1 MNQRFKA
8 SGFFFRAAFATLSL
22 VHLAFFIQAPQVL
35 ACTAWAAIGPGPDGD
50 VLIAKIRDEDPEQTQ
65 EIKAFH
71 PKDGHAYFG
80 LVGIKDGNR
89 RFVAGIN
96 EKGLSIVSLNAS
108 SVPEEERTQGGGPGV
123 GSMGQ
128 RVLRTCSDLAE
139 VEARAKEL
147 FSGSRPR
154 FYLLADRTRAAW
166 LEIAPGGRFKL
177 NPVAAGV
184 TAHTNHY
191 LAPAFEADN
200 VKRTSSSRAR
210 LARIDELLA
219 AHACPFSL
227 EEFKRFSRDRQAGPD
242 NSLFR
247 TGAKT
252 RTIAVFLARIPKNG
266 APPFV
271 SIELFTPGQ
280 EGVAVSGVLPDLL
293 REP

>member
-1 MNQRFKA
+1 MAGDRSWRPFQAQSRCR
-8 SGFFFRAAFATLSL
+8 GRDRAYQPL
-22 VHLAFFIQAPQVL
+22 PG
-35 ACTAWAAIGPGPDGD
+35 AC
-50 VLIAKIRDEDPEQTQ
+50 L
-65 EIKAFH
+65 
-71 PKDGHAYFG
+71 
-80 LVGIKDGNR
+80 
-89 RFVAGIN
+89 
-96 EKGLSIVSLNAS
+96 
-108 SVPEEERTQGGGPGV
+108 
-123 GSMGQ
+123 
-128 RVLRTCSDLAE
+128 
-139 VEARAKEL
+139 
-147 FSGSRPR
+147 
-154 FYLLADRTRAAW
+154 
-166 LEIAPGGRFKL
+166 
-177 NPVAAGV
+177 
-184 TAHTNHY
+184 
-191 LAPAFEADN
+191 EADN